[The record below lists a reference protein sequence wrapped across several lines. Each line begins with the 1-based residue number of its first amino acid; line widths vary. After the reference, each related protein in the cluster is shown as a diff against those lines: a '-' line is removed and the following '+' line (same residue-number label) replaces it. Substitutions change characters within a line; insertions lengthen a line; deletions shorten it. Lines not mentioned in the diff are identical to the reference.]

1 MVQKGTLAYMIKL
14 FSTRVPRTFIGE
26 RTVFSTNG
34 IGENWISTYRKV
46 KLNHTYTK

>member
-34 IGENWISTYRKV
+34 IGKIGYPHAKV
-46 KLNHTYTK
+46 